1 MISVIVPTYKEP
13 EALDLCLESLIK
25 GQQHKNQILVVV
37 DGFYDLNKEV
47 LEKHAEYIDIL
58 DLEENVGLSK
68 ATNLGVYN
76 SSFDKI
82 LIINDDNVASKNWD
96 VNLLE
101 ALEPNSVVTPNQIE
115 PTKSIYLQFIHKD
128 LGKSIESFS
137 LEEFWRYE
145 NEISKDKVEE
155 TGSTLPIFMAKIDY
169 LRVGGWDESYPGAW
183 VVDLDFFLKCTLSGM
198 KMLRTYKTHFYHF
211 GSLGTEATPT
221 EKQLKI
227 VKEQAC
233 HEYCKYKWGGE
244 MKYNPLNNIKMI

>member
-13 EALDLCLESLIK
+13 EALDLCLTSLIK

-47 LEKHAEYIDIL
+47 LEKHAEHIDIL

-82 LIINDDNVASKNWD
+82 LVINDDNVAPKNWD
-96 VNLLE
+96 INLLE
-101 ALEPNSVVTPNQIE
+101 ALQPNSVVTPNQIE
-115 PTKSIYLQFIHKD
+115 PTKSIYLQFIQKD
-128 LGKSIESFS
+128 LGRSIESFS
-137 LEEFWRYE
+137 LEEFWKYE
-145 NEISKDKVEE
+145 SEISEDKVEE
-155 TGSTLPIFMAKIDY
+155 TGSTLPFFMSKIDY

-183 VVDLDFFLKCTLSGM
+183 VVDLDFFLKCTLSEM

-211 GSLGTEATPT
+211 GSLGTEATPS
-221 EKQLKI
+221 EKQIKI

-244 MKYNPLNNIKMI
+244 MKYNPLNNMKMI

>member
-47 LEKHAEYIDIL
+47 LEKYAEHIDIL

-115 PTKSIYLQFIHKD
+115 PTKSIYLQFVQKD
-128 LGKSIESFS
+128 LGRSIESFS

-155 TGSTLPIFMAKIDY
+155 TGSTLPIFMFKVDY

-211 GSLGTEATPT
+211 GSLGTEATPS
-221 EKQLKI
+221 EKQQKI

>member
-1 MISVIVPTYKEP
+1 MISVVVPTYKEP
-13 EALDLCLESLIK
+13 EALDLCLTSLIQ

-37 DGFYDLNKEV
+37 DGFYDLNKDV

-82 LIINDDNVASKNWD
+82 LIINDDNVAPKDWD
-96 VNLLE
+96 VDLLSVYQI
-101 ALEPNSVVTPNQIE
+101 NSVVTPNQIE
-115 PTKSIYLQFIHKD
+115 PTKSIYLQFIQKD
-128 LGKSIESFS
+128 LGRTIEDFS
-137 LEEFWRYE
+137 LEKFWQYE
-145 NEISKDKVEE
+145 KEISEDRVEE
-155 TGSTLPIFMAKIDY
+155 TGSTLPIFMSKIDY

-221 EKQLKI
+221 EKQQKI

>member
-1 MISVIVPTYKEP
+1 MISVVVPTYKEP
-13 EALDLCLESLIK
+13 EALDLCLTSLIQ

-37 DGFYDLNKEV
+37 DGFYDLNKDV
-47 LEKHAEYIDIL
+47 LEKHAEHIDIL

-82 LIINDDNVASKNWD
+82 LIINDDNVAPKDWD
-96 VNLLE
+96 VDLLSVYQ
-101 ALEPNSVVTPNQIE
+101 LNSVVTPNQIE
-115 PTKSIYLQFIHKD
+115 PTKSIYLQFIQKD
-128 LGKSIESFS
+128 LGRTIEDFS
-137 LEEFWRYE
+137 LEKFWQYE
-145 NEISKDKVEE
+145 KEISEDRVEE
-155 TGSTLPIFMAKIDY
+155 TGSTLPIFMSKIDY

-221 EKQLKI
+221 EKQQKI